1 MKPLILMPN
10 TTGVQGD
17 VVIASNVR
25 IYNDCE
31 LLQVSIGAFTHIA
44 SGAWLLDV
52 DIGRYCSIGDGVHI
66 LSQQPTKM
74 LTTSPLVYT
83 NTFDELATVIKKAEF
98 KVLKRTTIGNDVW
111 IGSGVKIKTGVKI
124 GDGAVIGAGSVVTKD
139 VAPYSI
145 IGGVPAKQIKM
156 RFPPKVIARLRKL
169 EWWKYNLTQY
179 DLVWDNI
186 DVALQQF
193 EQLQLDNKLTL
204 YVANQYKVWKE
215 GNEIKAKILDL
226 TSIT

>member
-1 MKPLILMPN
+1 MPN

-52 DIGRYCSIGDGVHI
+52 DIGRYC
-66 LSQQPTKM
+66 L
-74 LTTSPLVYT
+74 
-83 NTFDELATVIKKAEF
+83 
-98 KVLKRTTIGNDVW
+98 
-111 IGSGVKIKTGVKI
+111 
-124 GDGAVIGAGSVVTKD
+124 IGAGSVVTKD

>member
-1 MKPLILMPN
+1 MNPLILMPN
-10 TTGVQGD
+10 TTGVQGE
-17 VVIASNVR
+17 VVIASHVR

-31 LLQVSIGAFTHIA
+31 LLQVSIDSFTHIA

-74 LTTSPLVYT
+74 LTTSPLVYS
-83 NTFDELATVIKKAEF
+83 NTFDELATVAKKSPF
-98 KVLKRTTIGNDVW
+98 NVLKRTTIGHDVW
-111 IGSGVKIKTGVKI
+111 IGSGAKIKTGITI

-156 RFPPKVIARLRKL
+156 RFPPKVVMRLRKL
-169 EWWKYNLTQY
+169 AWWNYNLTDY
-179 DLVWDNI
+179 DVTWDNI
-186 DVALQQF
+186 DVALQQL
-193 EQLQLDNKLTL
+193 EQLKLDDKLSA
-204 YVANQYKVWKE
+204 YNPNRYKVWKE
-215 GNEIKAKILDL
+215 GNEIKAKILEK
-226 TSIT
+226 T

>member
-1 MKPLILMPN
+1 MNPLILMPN
-10 TTGVQGD
+10 TTGVQGN

-31 LLQVSIGAFTHIA
+31 LLQVSIDSFTHVA

-74 LTTSPLVYT
+74 LTTCPLVYS
-83 NTFDELATVIKKAEF
+83 NTFDELSTVTKKAEF

-111 IGSGVKIKTGVKI
+111 IGSGVKIKTGLTI

-156 RFPPKVIARLRKL
+156 RFPPKIVARLRKL
-169 EWWKYNLTQY
+169 EWWKYNLTSY
-179 DLVWDNI
+179 DIAWDDI
-186 DVALQQF
+186 EVALAQF
-193 EQLQLDNKLTL
+193 EQLKLGQPQ
-204 YVANQYKVWKE
+204 N
-215 GNEIKAKILDL
+215 
-226 TSIT
+226 S